1 MTPRCR
7 RVHPGANGF
16 GIVELLISTT
26 LLLVVIATAVRVLNP
41 AEGAFRVEP
50 EATDVQQRLRVATD
64 AIADALDAAGA
75 GPTQGYQIAPLID
88 VLAPVLPFRQGRRNP
103 DPAGVFRPDVVTI
116 VSAARGAAQS
126 TIAQAL
132 PAASGPVQVNVD
144 PGCPQGDPLCGFK
157 AGMDVMVFDDTGAY
171 DTFTIATVQ
180 GTVLNLQHNLLDTAR
195 VYPANTS
202 RIIEVENKT
211 LFLRTDVANNMLQ
224 LARYDGAAGADVPV
238 VDHLAALTF
247 AYFGDPQP
255 PVMLKPQLDP
265 VGPWTTYGPKP
276 PASGDNCIFAAG
288 VPLPVS
294 RLPVLGSGAPGLVPL
309 GAADLTDGP
318 WCPSD
323 TDPNRFDADL
333 LRVRSILVTVRA
345 EASSASLRGPA
356 GQLFTRGG
364 TATGQKFVPDRE
376 VSFTIAPRNVNL
388 RR

>member
-1 MTPRCR
+1 MTPQCPRDR
-7 RVHPGANGF
+7 SDDHGF

-26 LLLVVIATAVRVLNP
+26 LLLVVIATAFKVLNP

-75 GPTQGYQIAPLID
+75 GPTQGYQVEPLID
-88 VLAPVLPFRQGRRNP
+88 LLAPVLPFSPGQEKPRSRRRVQ
-103 DPAGVFRPDVVTI
+103 ADVVTI

-144 PGCPQGDPLCGFK
+144 PGCPQGDPLCGFR

-180 GTVLNLQHNLLDTAR
+180 GTVLNLQHNLLDTPR

-202 RIIEVENKT
+202 RILEVENKT
-211 LFLRTDVANNMLQ
+211 HFLRTDVANSMLQ

-255 PVMLKPQLDP
+255 PTMLKPQLDP

-288 VPLPVS
+288 VPLPIS
-294 RLPVLGSGAPGLVPL
+294 RLPVLGSGVPGLVPL
-309 GAADLTDGP
+309 GATDLTDGP

-333 LRVRSILVTVRA
+333 LRVRAILVTVRA
-345 EASSASLRGPA
+345 EASSTSLRGPA
-356 GQLFTRGG
+356 GRLFTRGG
-364 TATGQKFVPDRE
+364 TATGQRFVPDRE